1 MLLNAII
8 SVSNKANLLPLGKFL
23 LNNNVKIYSSGGT
36 YKSLMEL
43 NKEKYNLNNV
53 VEISSLTQ
61 SPEMFSGRVKT
72 LHPKVHGGILAKNT
86 PEHVEEL
93 QKYNIPRFDLVIVNL
108 YPFHQTVQNPNATED
123 DIIDNIDVGGHAM
136 IRAAAKN
143 YQSVLTITDPDDY
156 DYLKQNFNNIT
167 LNTRKQFAAKAFNH
181 ITQYDMAINNYFN
194 PNLITRQYTKE
205 QNLKYG
211 LNPQQKFAGLYRNIN
226 QAALPF
232 KTLNGNPGYIN
243 FLDAIYSY
251 SLVWELRKIL
261 NMTAATSFK
270 HTSPAGVGLATTPLS
285 QTLEKVYFTQNMD
298 LTAPALAY
306 IRARNSDPLCSFG
319 DFVAIN
325 TTVDVCTAKLLAKHI
340 SDGIIAFDY
349 EPEALEILK
358 NKKKGSYVVLK
369 ANSNWDDYL
378 NDPEI
383 RELHGVTLVQEKNSK
398 LTTLDHFNDPE
409 TPFSSKVDLV
419 LANTTAKYTQSN
431 TIVAAK
437 DGQVI
442 AVGAGQQSRIDCMK
456 LVKRKIMNWYLKQH
470 PLCLKHMDTL
480 QDITHQEKINA
491 IISFIE
497 THLVQENEFFQ
508 SLKGVSVASDAFFP
522 FTDNIEVAHEFGC
535 QYIVQPGGSIADK
548 EIIEACNKFGIK
560 MFMTGGDM
568 RMFLH

>member
-1 MLLNAII
+1 
-8 SVSNKANLLPLGKFL
+8 
-23 LNNNVKIYSSGGT
+23 
-36 YKSLMEL
+36 
-43 NKEKYNLNNV
+43 
-53 VEISSLTQ
+53 
-61 SPEMFSGRVKT
+61 
-72 LHPKVHGGILAKNT
+72 
-86 PEHVEEL
+86 
-93 QKYNIPRFDLVIVNL
+93 
-108 YPFHQTVQNPNATED
+108 
-123 DIIDNIDVGGHAM
+123 
-136 IRAAAKN
+136 
-143 YQSVLTITDPDDY
+143 
-156 DYLKQNFNNIT
+156 
-167 LNTRKQFAAKAFNH
+167 
-181 ITQYDMAINNYFN
+181 MAINNYFN

-369 ANSNWDDYL
+369 ATSNWDDYL

-497 THLVQENEFFQ
+497 THLVQESEFFQ